1 MYYCKKCGA
10 ALTPEKRFCSQ
21 CGTPV
26 EEIASTAQPT
36 TPQAET
42 PAAATTAQPTAPQV
56 ETPAAATAQPTAPQ
70 AETPAAA
77 TTAQPTA
84 PQAETPAAATAQPTT
99 SQVETPAAA
108 TAQPTAPQVETPAAA
123 TTAQPAAPQ
132 AETPAAATTAQPA
145 APQAE
150 TPAAAPTAQ
159 PTTSQAETPAAAA
172 TTQTT
177 APQAETPA
185 APTAQPAAPQAE
197 TPAAAT
203 TAQPTASQVET
214 SAAAPTAQPTTS
226 QVETP
231 AAAPTT
237 QPTAPQVET
246 PAAATTAQP
255 TTSQADAP
263 AAATTTQPTAPQ
275 QAAAPQNGTPV
286 SPQPA
291 ATVPPQTAWQNP
303 QQQAQPTPNAGQPT
317 GQQPQM
323 SWQDWQN
330 FQNWQNAQQQGQKA
344 ANNINLSN
352 GVQKLEESDSFMF
365 RSLGLTLKT
374 LMKKPVQLWGLS
386 LLGVIL
392 QSLSNVLCAVPPI
405 LGMGVSS
412 TLSAGMENVFLD
424 AYHQKEINS
433 KQIFSGFSSGKSFLR
448 IAGGMLWRTLW
459 LFLWALF
466 ALIPIV
472 GWVIAPI
479 MLVIKGISY
488 SFTPYL
494 LLRKKDLSP
503 LDALKRSMEM
513 TKGYRAKIFLTY
525 LICYAALLV
534 IGLLLFLI
542 AQIPVIGFIIAG
554 IVGVVISVLCPL
566 FFGVLRAAMFTE
578 VVRLEKI
585 TDIEL

>member
-26 EEIASTAQPT
+26 EEITSTTQPT
-36 TPQAET
+36 APQAET
-42 PAAATTAQPTAPQV
+42 PAAASTTQPTAPQAETPTAATTAQPTTSQV
-56 ETPAAATAQPTAPQ
+56 ETPAASTTQPTAPQAETPAAASTTQPTAPQAEAPAAAPTAQPTAPQ

-77 TTAQPTA
+77 PTTQPTAPQADAPAAASTTQPTA
-84 PQAETPAAATAQPTT
+84 PQAETL
-99 SQVETPAAA
+99 
-108 TAQPTAPQVETPAAA
+108 
-123 TTAQPAAPQ
+123 
-132 AETPAAATTAQPA
+132 
-145 APQAE
+145 
-150 TPAAAPTAQ
+150 
-159 PTTSQAETPAAAA
+159 
-172 TTQTT
+172 
-177 APQAETPA
+177 
-185 APTAQPAAPQAE
+185 
-197 TPAAAT
+197 
-203 TAQPTASQVET
+203 
-214 SAAAPTAQPTTS
+214 
-226 QVETP
+226 

-246 PAAATTAQP
+246 PVAATTAQP
-255 TTSQADAP
+255 TTPQAEAPAAAPTAPQADAP
-263 AAATTTQPTAPQ
+263 AAAPTTQPAAPQADAPAAVPTTQPTAPQ
-275 QAAAPQNGTPV
+275 AEASAAAATTQPTAPQNGTPV

-330 FQNWQNAQQQGQKA
+330 FQNWQNAQQQGQKS
-344 ANNINLSN
+344 ANNMNLSN

-494 LLRKKDLSP
+494 LLRKKDISP

-513 TKGYRAKIFLTY
+513 TKGYRGKIFLTY

-542 AQIPVIGFIIAG
+542 AQIPVIGFIIVG

>member
-36 TPQAET
+36 AS
-42 PAAATTAQPTAPQV
+42 
-56 ETPAAATAQPTAPQ
+56 
-70 AETPAAA
+70 
-77 TTAQPTA
+77 
-84 PQAETPAAATAQPTT
+84 QAETPAAATAQPTT

-132 AETPAAATTAQPA
+132 AETPAAAT
-145 APQAE
+145 
-150 TPAAAPTAQ
+150 
-159 PTTSQAETPAAAA
+159 
-172 TTQTT
+172 
-177 APQAETPA
+177 
-185 APTAQPAAPQAE
+185 
-197 TPAAAT
+197 
-203 TAQPTASQVET
+203 
-214 SAAAPTAQPTTS
+214 AQPTTS

-231 AAAPTT
+231 AAATA

-255 TTSQADAP
+255 AAPQVETPAAATTTQPTAPQAEAPAAAPTTQPTAPQADAP
-263 AAATTTQPTAPQ
+263 ATASTTQPTAPQADAPATATTTQPTAPQ

-286 SPQPA
+286 SPQSS
-291 ATVPPQTAWQNP
+291 ATTQQQAAWQNP

-344 ANNINLSN
+344 ANNINFSN

-494 LLRKKDLSP
+494 LLRKKDISP

-513 TKGYRAKIFLTY
+513 TKGYRGKIFLTY

-534 IGLLLFLI
+534 VGLLLFLI
-542 AQIPVIGFIIAG
+542 AQIPVIGFIIVG

-578 VVRLEKI
+578 VVRLEKV

>member
-26 EEIASTAQPT
+26 EEITS
-36 TPQAET
+36 
-42 PAAATTAQPTAPQV
+42 AT
-56 ETPAAATAQPTAPQ
+56 
-70 AETPAAA
+70 
-77 TTAQPTA
+77 
-84 PQAETPAAATAQPTT
+84 
-99 SQVETPAAA
+99 
-108 TAQPTAPQVETPAAA
+108 
-123 TTAQPAAPQ
+123 
-132 AETPAAATTAQPA
+132 QPA

-159 PTTSQAETPAAAA
+159 PTAPQAEAPVAAATQPTAPQAEAPAAAA
-172 TTQTT
+172 TTQ
-177 APQAETPA
+177 
-185 APTAQPAAPQAE
+185 PT
-197 TPAAAT
+197 
-203 TAQPTASQVET
+203 
-214 SAAAPTAQPTTS
+214 
-226 QVETP
+226 
-231 AAAPTT
+231 
-237 QPTAPQVET
+237 
-246 PAAATTAQP
+246 
-255 TTSQADAP
+255 
-263 AAATTTQPTAPQ
+263 
-275 QAAAPQNGTPV
+275 APQNGTPV

-303 QQQAQPTPNAGQPT
+303 QQAQPTQNAGQPT

-330 FQNWQNAQQQGQKA
+330 FQNWQNAQQQGQKS
-344 ANNINLSN
+344 ANNMNLSN

-392 QSLSNVLCAVPPI
+392 QSLSNLLCAAPPI

-479 MLVIKGISY
+479 MLVVKGISY

-494 LLRKKDLSP
+494 LLRKKDISP

-513 TKGYRAKIFLTY
+513 TKGYRGKIFLTY

-542 AQIPVIGFIIAG
+542 GHIPGIGIVLAG
-554 IVGVVISVLCPL
+554 IIGVVIGIFCPL

-578 VVRLEKI
+578 VVRLEKV

>member
-26 EEIASTAQPT
+26 EEITATTQPT

-42 PAAATTAQPTAPQV
+42 PAAAAPTTQPTAPQADAPATAPTTQPTAPQA
-56 ETPAAATAQPTAPQ
+56 EASAAAATTQPTAPQAEAPAAAPTAQPTAPQ
-70 AETPAAA
+70 AETPAAVP
-77 TTAQPTA
+77 TTQPTA
-84 PQAETPAAATAQPTT
+84 PQADAPAAVPTT
-99 SQVETPAAA
+99 
-108 TAQPTAPQVETPAAA
+108 QPTAPQADA
-123 TTAQPAAPQ
+123 
-132 AETPAAATTAQPA
+132 
-145 APQAE
+145 
-150 TPAAAPTAQ
+150 PAAAPTTQ
-159 PTTSQAETPAAAA
+159 P
-172 TTQTT
+172 T
-177 APQAETPA
+177 APQA
-185 APTAQPAAPQAE
+185 
-197 TPAAAT
+197 
-203 TAQPTASQVET
+203 
-214 SAAAPTAQPTTS
+214 
-226 QVETP
+226 ETP

-237 QPTAPQVET
+237 QPTAPQ
-246 PAAATTAQP
+246 
-255 TTSQADAP
+255 
-263 AAATTTQPTAPQ
+263 
-275 QAAAPQNGTPV
+275 NGTPV

-291 ATVPPQTAWQNP
+291 ATAQSQTAWQNP

-392 QSLSNVLCAVPPI
+392 QSLSNLLCAVPPI

-459 LFLWALF
+459 LFLWTLF

-494 LLRKKDLSP
+494 LLRKKDISP

>member
-42 PAAATTAQPTAPQV
+42 PAA
-56 ETPAAATAQPTAPQ
+56 
-70 AETPAAA
+70 
-77 TTAQPTA
+77 
-84 PQAETPAAATAQPTT
+84 
-99 SQVETPAAA
+99 
-108 TAQPTAPQVETPAAA
+108 

-132 AETPAAATTAQPA
+132 AETPAAATTAQP
-145 APQAE
+145 
-150 TPAAAPTAQ
+150 
-159 PTTSQAETPAAAA
+159 TT
-172 TTQTT
+172 
-177 APQAETPA
+177 
-185 APTAQPAAPQAE
+185 PQAE

-203 TAQPTASQVET
+203 TAQPTAPQAEA
-214 SAAAPTAQPTTS
+214 SAAATA
-226 QVETP
+226 
-231 AAAPTT
+231 

-246 PAAATTAQP
+246 PAAATTTQP
-255 TTSQADAP
+255 TAPQAEAP
-263 AAATTTQPTAPQ
+263 AAAPTTQPTAPQANAPATASTTQPTAPQ

-286 SPQPA
+286 SPQSS
-291 ATVPPQTAWQNP
+291 ATTQQQAAWQNP

-448 IAGGMLWRTLW
+448 IAGGMLWRMLW

-494 LLRKKDLSP
+494 LLRKKDISP

-513 TKGYRAKIFLTY
+513 TKGYRGKIFLTY

-534 IGLLLFLI
+534 VGLLLFLI
-542 AQIPVIGFIIAG
+542 AKIGGFAVVLAGLIGLVIGIF
-554 IVGVVISVLCPL
+554 CPL

-578 VVRLEKI
+578 VVRLEKV

>member
-26 EEIASTAQPT
+26 EEITSTTQPT
-36 TPQAET
+36 APQAET
-42 PAAATTAQPTAPQV
+42 PTAAP
-56 ETPAAATAQPTAPQ
+56 TAQPTAPQ

-84 PQAETPAAATAQPTT
+84 PQAETLAAATTAQPTTSQVETPAAATTTQPTASQAETPAAATAQPTT

-108 TAQPTAPQVETPAAA
+108 TTAQPTAP
-123 TTAQPAAPQ
+123 
-132 AETPAAATTAQPA
+132 
-145 APQAE
+145 
-150 TPAAAPTAQ
+150 
-159 PTTSQAETPAAAA
+159 
-172 TTQTT
+172 
-177 APQAETPA
+177 
-185 APTAQPAAPQAE
+185 
-197 TPAAAT
+197 
-203 TAQPTASQVET
+203 
-214 SAAAPTAQPTTS
+214 

-237 QPTAPQVET
+237 QPTAPQAGA
-246 PAAATTAQP
+246 PATASTTQP
-255 TTSQADAP
+255 TAPQADAP
-263 AAATTTQPTAPQ
+263 ATATTTQPTAPQ

-286 SPQPA
+286 SPQSS
-291 ATVPPQTAWQNP
+291 ATTQQQAAWQNP

-448 IAGGMLWRTLW
+448 IAGGMLWRMLW

-494 LLRKKDLSP
+494 LLRKKDISP

-513 TKGYRAKIFLTY
+513 TKGYRGKIFLTY

-534 IGLLLFLI
+534 VGLLLFLI
-542 AQIPVIGFIIAG
+542 AKIGGFAVVLAGLIGLVIGIF
-554 IVGVVISVLCPL
+554 CPL

-578 VVRLEKI
+578 VVRLEKV

>member
-26 EEIASTAQPT
+26 EEITATTQPT
-36 TPQAET
+36 TPQA
-42 PAAATTAQPTAPQV
+42 
-56 ETPAAATAQPTAPQ
+56 
-70 AETPAAA
+70 
-77 TTAQPTA
+77 
-84 PQAETPAAATAQPTT
+84 
-99 SQVETPAAA
+99 
-108 TAQPTAPQVETPAAA
+108 
-123 TTAQPAAPQ
+123 
-132 AETPAAATTAQPA
+132 
-145 APQAE
+145 
-150 TPAAAPTAQ
+150 
-159 PTTSQAETPAAAA
+159 
-172 TTQTT
+172 
-177 APQAETPA
+177 
-185 APTAQPAAPQAE
+185 
-197 TPAAAT
+197 
-203 TAQPTASQVET
+203 
-214 SAAAPTAQPTTS
+214 
-226 QVETP
+226 ETP

-237 QPTAPQVET
+237 QPTAPQAET
-246 PAAATTAQP
+246 PAAAAPTTQPTAPQADAPATAPTTQPTAPQAEASAAAATTQPTAPQAEAPAAAPTAQP
-255 TTSQADAP
+255 TAPQAETPAAVPTTQPTAPQADAP
-263 AAATTTQPTAPQ
+263 AAAPTTQPTAPQ
-275 QAAAPQNGTPV
+275 AETPAAAPTTQPTAPQAETPAAAAPTTQPTAPQNGTPV

-291 ATVPPQTAWQNP
+291 ATAQSQTAWQNP

-392 QSLSNVLCAVPPI
+392 QSLSNLLCAVPPI

-459 LFLWALF
+459 LFLWTLF

-494 LLRKKDLSP
+494 LLRKKDISP

-542 AQIPVIGFIIAG
+542 AQIPVIGFIIVG

>member
-26 EEIASTAQPT
+26 EEIAATAQPT

-42 PAAATTAQPTAPQV
+42 PAAAPTAQPTAPQAETPAAASTTQPTASQAETPAAAPTAQPTAPQAETPAAAPTTQPTAPQVETPAAAPTAPQV

-77 TTAQPTA
+77 PTTQPTA
-84 PQAETPAAATAQPTT
+84 PQAETPTAAP
-99 SQVETPAAA
+99 

-123 TTAQPAAPQ
+123 TT
-132 AETPAAATTAQPA
+132 
-145 APQAE
+145 
-150 TPAAAPTAQ
+150 
-159 PTTSQAETPAAAA
+159 
-172 TTQTT
+172 
-177 APQAETPA
+177 
-185 APTAQPAAPQAE
+185 
-197 TPAAAT
+197 
-203 TAQPTASQVET
+203 
-214 SAAAPTAQPTTS
+214 
-226 QVETP
+226 
-231 AAAPTT
+231 T
-237 QPTAPQVET
+237 QPTAPQ
-246 PAAATTAQP
+246 
-255 TTSQADAP
+255 ADAP
-263 AAATTTQPTAPQ
+263 ATASTTQPTAPQ

-286 SPQPA
+286 SPQSS
-291 ATVPPQTAWQNP
+291 ATTQQQAAWQNP

-330 FQNWQNAQQQGQKA
+330 FQNWQNAQQQGQKS
-344 ANNINLSN
+344 ANNMNLSN

-392 QSLSNVLCAVPPI
+392 QSLSNLLCAVPPI

-459 LFLWALF
+459 LFLWTLF

>member
-36 TPQAET
+36 ASQAET
-42 PAAATTAQPTAPQV
+42 PAAATIAQPTAS
-56 ETPAAATAQPTAPQ
+56 Q

-77 TTAQPTA
+77 ATTQPTA

-123 TTAQPAAPQ
+123 TTTQP
-132 AETPAAATTAQPA
+132 
-145 APQAE
+145 
-150 TPAAAPTAQ
+150 
-159 PTTSQAETPAAAA
+159 
-172 TTQTT
+172 T
-177 APQAETPA
+177 APQAEA
-185 APTAQPAAPQAE
+185 
-197 TPAAAT
+197 
-203 TAQPTASQVET
+203 
-214 SAAAPTAQPTTS
+214 
-226 QVETP
+226 P

-237 QPTAPQVET
+237 QPTAPQADA
-246 PAAATTAQP
+246 PATASTTQP
-255 TTSQADAP
+255 TAPQADAP
-263 AAATTTQPTAPQ
+263 ATATTTQPTAPQ

-286 SPQPA
+286 SPQSS
-291 ATVPPQTAWQNP
+291 ATTQQQAAWQNP

-344 ANNINLSN
+344 ANNINFSN

-494 LLRKKDLSP
+494 LLRKKDISP

-513 TKGYRAKIFLTY
+513 TKGYRGKIFLTY

-534 IGLLLFLI
+534 VGLLLFLI
-542 AQIPVIGFIIAG
+542 AQIPVIGFIIVG

-578 VVRLEKI
+578 VVRLEKV

>member
-26 EEIASTAQPT
+26 EEITF
-36 TPQAET
+36 
-42 PAAATTAQPTAPQV
+42 AT
-56 ETPAAATAQPTAPQ
+56 QPTAPQ

-77 TTAQPTA
+77 PITQPTA
-84 PQAETPAAATAQPTT
+84 PQADAPAAAPTTQPTAPQADAPAAAPT
-99 SQVETPAAA
+99 TQPTAPQADAPAAAPTTQPTASQAETPAAA

-123 TTAQPAAPQ
+123 TTAQP
-132 AETPAAATTAQPA
+132 
-145 APQAE
+145 
-150 TPAAAPTAQ
+150 
-159 PTTSQAETPAAAA
+159 
-172 TTQTT
+172 
-177 APQAETPA
+177 
-185 APTAQPAAPQAE
+185 
-197 TPAAAT
+197 
-203 TAQPTASQVET
+203 
-214 SAAAPTAQPTTS
+214 
-226 QVETP
+226 
-231 AAAPTT
+231 
-237 QPTAPQVET
+237 TAPQVET
-246 PAAATTAQP
+246 PAAAP
-255 TTSQADAP
+255 
-263 AAATTTQPTAPQ
+263 TTQPTAPQ

-286 SPQPA
+286 SPQSS
-291 ATVPPQTAWQNP
+291 ATTQQQAAWQNP

-330 FQNWQNAQQQGQKA
+330 FQNWQNAQQQGQKS
-344 ANNINLSN
+344 ANNMNLSN

-392 QSLSNVLCAVPPI
+392 QSLSNLLCAVPPI

-494 LLRKKDLSP
+494 LLRKKDISP

>member
-42 PAAATTAQPTAPQV
+42 PAATTAQPAAPQAETPAATTAQPAAPQV
-56 ETPAAATAQPTAPQ
+56 ETPAAAPTTQPTASQAETSAAAATAQPT
-70 AETPAAA
+70 T
-77 TTAQPTA
+77 

-132 AETPAAATTAQPA
+132 AETPAAAPTTQPTAPQAETPAAATTAQPA

-159 PTTSQAETPAAAA
+159 PTTSQ
-172 TTQTT
+172 
-177 APQAETPA
+177 
-185 APTAQPAAPQAE
+185 
-197 TPAAAT
+197 
-203 TAQPTASQVET
+203 
-214 SAAAPTAQPTTS
+214 
-226 QVETP
+226 
-231 AAAPTT
+231 
-237 QPTAPQVET
+237 VET

-255 TTSQADAP
+255 TTPQAETP
-263 AAATTTQPTAPQ
+263 AAAPTTQPTAPQ

-494 LLRKKDLSP
+494 LLRKKDISP

-513 TKGYRAKIFLTY
+513 TKGYRGKIFLTY

-534 IGLLLFLI
+534 VGLLLFLI
-542 AQIPVIGFIIAG
+542 AKIGGFAVVLAGLIGLVIGIF
-554 IVGVVISVLCPL
+554 CPL

-578 VVRLEKI
+578 VVRLEKV

>member
-26 EEIASTAQPT
+26 EEITSTT
-36 TPQAET
+36 
-42 PAAATTAQPTAPQV
+42 
-56 ETPAAATAQPTAPQ
+56 QPTAPQ
-70 AETPAAA
+70 A
-77 TTAQPTA
+77 
-84 PQAETPAAATAQPTT
+84 
-99 SQVETPAAA
+99 
-108 TAQPTAPQVETPAAA
+108 
-123 TTAQPAAPQ
+123 
-132 AETPAAATTAQPA
+132 
-145 APQAE
+145 
-150 TPAAAPTAQ
+150 
-159 PTTSQAETPAAAA
+159 
-172 TTQTT
+172 
-177 APQAETPA
+177 
-185 APTAQPAAPQAE
+185 
-197 TPAAAT
+197 
-203 TAQPTASQVET
+203 
-214 SAAAPTAQPTTS
+214 
-226 QVETP
+226 ETP

-237 QPTAPQVET
+237 QPTAPQ
-246 PAAATTAQP
+246 
-255 TTSQADAP
+255 ADAP
-263 AAATTTQPTAPQ
+263 ATAATTQPTAPQ
-275 QAAAPQNGTPV
+275 AAAPAAAPTTQPTAPQAEAPAAAPTAQPTAPQAETPAAVPTTQPTAPQAEAPAAAAPTTQPTAPQNGTPV

-291 ATVPPQTAWQNP
+291 ATAQSQTAWQNP
-303 QQQAQPTPNAGQPT
+303 QQQAQPTQNAGQPT

-330 FQNWQNAQQQGQKA
+330 FQNWQNAQQQGQKS
-344 ANNINLSN
+344 ANNMNLSN

-392 QSLSNVLCAVPPI
+392 QSLSNLLCAVPPI

-542 AQIPVIGFIIAG
+542 AKIPVIGFIIVG

-578 VVRLEKI
+578 VVRLEKV

>member
-42 PAAATTAQPTAPQV
+42 PAA
-56 ETPAAATAQPTAPQ
+56 
-70 AETPAAA
+70 
-77 TTAQPTA
+77 
-84 PQAETPAAATAQPTT
+84 
-99 SQVETPAAA
+99 
-108 TAQPTAPQVETPAAA
+108 

-132 AETPAAATTAQPA
+132 AETPAATTAQPA
-145 APQAE
+145 AP
-150 TPAAAPTAQ
+150 
-159 PTTSQAETPAAAA
+159 
-172 TTQTT
+172 
-177 APQAETPA
+177 
-185 APTAQPAAPQAE
+185 
-197 TPAAAT
+197 
-203 TAQPTASQVET
+203 
-214 SAAAPTAQPTTS
+214 

-237 QPTAPQVET
+237 QPTASQAETPAAAPTAQPTASQVKT
-246 PAAATTAQP
+246 PAAATTTQP
-255 TTSQADAP
+255 TAPQAEAPAAAPTTQPTAPQADAP

-448 IAGGMLWRTLW
+448 IAGGMLWRMLW

-494 LLRKKDLSP
+494 LLRKKDISP

-513 TKGYRAKIFLTY
+513 TKGYRGKIFLTY

-534 IGLLLFLI
+534 VGLLLFLI
-542 AQIPVIGFIIAG
+542 AKIGGFAVVLAGLIGLVIGIF
-554 IVGVVISVLCPL
+554 CPL

>member
-42 PAAATTAQPTAPQV
+42 PAAATTAQPTAPQA
-56 ETPAAATAQPTAPQ
+56 EASAAAPTTQPTASQ
-70 AETPAAA
+70 A
-77 TTAQPTA
+77 
-84 PQAETPAAATAQPTT
+84 
-99 SQVETPAAA
+99 ETPAAA

-123 TTAQPAAPQ
+123 T
-132 AETPAAATTAQPA
+132 
-145 APQAE
+145 
-150 TPAAAPTAQ
+150 
-159 PTTSQAETPAAAA
+159 
-172 TTQTT
+172 
-177 APQAETPA
+177 
-185 APTAQPAAPQAE
+185 
-197 TPAAAT
+197 
-203 TAQPTASQVET
+203 AQPTASQ
-214 SAAAPTAQPTTS
+214 A
-226 QVETP
+226 
-231 AAAPTT
+231 
-237 QPTAPQVET
+237 ET

-255 TTSQADAP
+255 TTSQAETPAAATAQPTAPQVETPAAATAQPTTPQVETPAAATTAQPTAPQAEASAAAPTTQPTASQAETPAAATAQPTAPQVETPAAATAQPTAPQAEAP
-263 AAATTTQPTAPQ
+263 AAAPTTQPTAPQ
-275 QAAAPQNGTPV
+275 AETPAAAPTTQPTA
-286 SPQPA
+286 PQPA

-448 IAGGMLWRTLW
+448 IAGGMLWRMLW

-494 LLRKKDLSP
+494 LLRKKDISP

-513 TKGYRAKIFLTY
+513 TKGYRGKIFLTY

-534 IGLLLFLI
+534 VGLLLFLI
-542 AQIPVIGFIIAG
+542 AKLGTFAIVLAGLIGLVIGIF
-554 IVGVVISVLCPL
+554 CPL

-578 VVRLEKI
+578 VVRLEKV

>member
-26 EEIASTAQPT
+26 EEITS
-36 TPQAET
+36 
-42 PAAATTAQPTAPQV
+42 
-56 ETPAAATAQPTAPQ
+56 TAQPTAPQ
-70 AETPAAA
+70 AEAPAAA
-77 TTAQPTA
+77 STTQPTASQAEAPAAAPTAQPTA
-84 PQAETPAAATAQPTT
+84 PQAEAPAAATIQPTAP
-99 SQVETPAAA
+99 QAETPVAAP
-108 TAQPTAPQVETPAAA
+108 TAQPTAPQ
-123 TTAQPAAPQ
+123 
-132 AETPAAATTAQPA
+132 AEA
-145 APQAE
+145 
-150 TPAAAPTAQ
+150 
-159 PTTSQAETPAAAA
+159 
-172 TTQTT
+172 
-177 APQAETPA
+177 
-185 APTAQPAAPQAE
+185 
-197 TPAAAT
+197 
-203 TAQPTASQVET
+203 
-214 SAAAPTAQPTTS
+214 SAAAPTPQPTAP
-226 QVETP
+226 QAETP

-237 QPTAPQVET
+237 QPTAPQAEA
-246 PAAATTAQP
+246 PAAAPTAQP
-255 TTSQADAP
+255 T
-263 AAATTTQPTAPQ
+263 
-275 QAAAPQNGTPV
+275 APQNGTPV

-303 QQQAQPTPNAGQPT
+303 QQQAQPTQNAGQPT

-330 FQNWQNAQQQGQKA
+330 FQNWQNAQQQGQKS
-344 ANNINLSN
+344 ANNMNLSN

-392 QSLSNVLCAVPPI
+392 QSLSNLLCAAPPI

-424 AYHQKEINS
+424 AYHQKDINS

-479 MLVIKGISY
+479 MLVVKGISY

-494 LLRKKDLSP
+494 LLRKKDISP

-513 TKGYRAKIFLTY
+513 TKGYRGKIFLTY

-542 AQIPVIGFIIAG
+542 GHIPGIGIVLAGIIGLVIGIF
-554 IVGVVISVLCPL
+554 CPL

-578 VVRLEKI
+578 VVRLEKV

>member
-26 EEIASTAQPT
+26 EEITF
-36 TPQAET
+36 
-42 PAAATTAQPTAPQV
+42 AT
-56 ETPAAATAQPTAPQ
+56 
-70 AETPAAA
+70 
-77 TTAQPTA
+77 
-84 PQAETPAAATAQPTT
+84 
-99 SQVETPAAA
+99 
-108 TAQPTAPQVETPAAA
+108 
-123 TTAQPAAPQ
+123 QPAAPQ
-132 AETPAAATTAQPA
+132 AETPAAA
-145 APQAE
+145 
-150 TPAAAPTAQ
+150 
-159 PTTSQAETPAAAA
+159 S
-172 TTQTT
+172 TTQPT
-177 APQAETPA
+177 APQAD
-185 APTAQPAAPQAE
+185 
-197 TPAAAT
+197 
-203 TAQPTASQVET
+203 
-214 SAAAPTAQPTTS
+214 
-226 QVETP
+226 TP

-237 QPTAPQVET
+237 QPTAPQAET
-246 PAAATTAQP
+246 PAAAPTTQP
-255 TTSQADAP
+255 TTSQAEAP
-263 AAATTTQPTAPQ
+263 AAVSTTQPTAPQAETPAAASTTQPTAPQ

-286 SPQPA
+286 SPQSS
-291 ATVPPQTAWQNP
+291 ATTQQQAAWQNP

-330 FQNWQNAQQQGQKA
+330 FQNWQNAQQQGQKS
-344 ANNINLSN
+344 ANNMNLSN

-392 QSLSNVLCAVPPI
+392 QSLSNLLCAVPPI

-459 LFLWALF
+459 LFLWTLF

-494 LLRKKDLSP
+494 LLRKKDISP

-542 AQIPVIGFIIAG
+542 AQIPVIGFIIVG

>member
-26 EEIASTAQPT
+26 EEIAT
-36 TPQAET
+36 
-42 PAAATTAQPTAPQV
+42 
-56 ETPAAATAQPTAPQ
+56 TAQPTAPQ

-77 TTAQPTA
+77 TTA
-84 PQAETPAAATAQPTT
+84 PQAEPPAAATTT
-99 SQVETPAAA
+99 
-108 TAQPTAPQVETPAAA
+108 QPTAPQVETPAAA
-123 TTAQPAAPQ
+123 PTAQPTASQ
-132 AETPAAATTAQPA
+132 AETPAAAPTTQLTASQAETPAASTTQPT

-159 PTTSQAETPAAAA
+159 PT
-172 TTQTT
+172 
-177 APQAETPA
+177 APQAEA
-185 APTAQPAAPQAE
+185 
-197 TPAAAT
+197 
-203 TAQPTASQVET
+203 
-214 SAAAPTAQPTTS
+214 SAAAA
-226 QVETP
+226 
-231 AAAPTT
+231 TT

-246 PAAATTAQP
+246 LAAATTTQP
-255 TTSQADAP
+255 TAPQAEAP

-303 QQQAQPTPNAGQPT
+303 QQQAQPTQNAGQPT

-448 IAGGMLWRTLW
+448 IAGGMLWRMLW

-494 LLRKKDLSP
+494 LLRKKDISP

-513 TKGYRAKIFLTY
+513 TKGYRGKIFLTY

-534 IGLLLFLI
+534 VGLLLFLI
-542 AQIPVIGFIIAG
+542 AKIGGFAVVLAGLIGLVIGIF
-554 IVGVVISVLCPL
+554 CPL

-578 VVRLEKI
+578 VVRLEKV

>member
-26 EEIASTAQPT
+26 EEITSTTQPTAPQAEASAAAATTQPTTPQAEAPAAASTAQPT
-36 TPQAET
+36 TPQAE
-42 PAAATTAQPTAPQV
+42 APV
-56 ETPAAATAQPTAPQ
+56 
-70 AETPAAA
+70 
-77 TTAQPTA
+77 
-84 PQAETPAAATAQPTT
+84 
-99 SQVETPAAA
+99 
-108 TAQPTAPQVETPAAA
+108 
-123 TTAQPAAPQ
+123 
-132 AETPAAATTAQPA
+132 
-145 APQAE
+145 
-150 TPAAAPTAQ
+150 
-159 PTTSQAETPAAAA
+159 
-172 TTQTT
+172 
-177 APQAETPA
+177 
-185 APTAQPAAPQAE
+185 
-197 TPAAAT
+197 
-203 TAQPTASQVET
+203 
-214 SAAAPTAQPTTS
+214 
-226 QVETP
+226 
-231 AAAPTT
+231 AAPTT
-237 QPTAPQVET
+237 QPTAPQAEAPAAAPTAQQAEAPAAAPTAQPTAPQADVPAAASTTQPTASQAEA
-246 PAAATTAQP
+246 PAAAATTQP
-255 TTSQADAP
+255 TAPQAEAS
-263 AAATTTQPTAPQ
+263 AASTTQPTAPQ

-330 FQNWQNAQQQGQKA
+330 FQNWQNAQQQGQKS
-344 ANNINLSN
+344 ANNMNLSN

-392 QSLSNVLCAVPPI
+392 QSLSNLLCAVPPI

-494 LLRKKDLSP
+494 LLRKKDISP

-513 TKGYRAKIFLTY
+513 TKGYRGKIFLTY

-534 IGLLLFLI
+534 VGLLLFLI

>member
-26 EEIASTAQPT
+26 EEITSTTQPTAPQAETLAAASTTQPT
-36 TPQAET
+36 APQAET
-42 PAAATTAQPTAPQV
+42 PAASTT
-56 ETPAAATAQPTAPQ
+56 QPTAPQ

-77 TTAQPTA
+77 
-84 PQAETPAAATAQPTT
+84 
-99 SQVETPAAA
+99 
-108 TAQPTAPQVETPAAA
+108 
-123 TTAQPAAPQ
+123 
-132 AETPAAATTAQPA
+132 
-145 APQAE
+145 
-150 TPAAAPTAQ
+150 
-159 PTTSQAETPAAAA
+159 
-172 TTQTT
+172 
-177 APQAETPA
+177 
-185 APTAQPAAPQAE
+185 
-197 TPAAAT
+197 
-203 TAQPTASQVET
+203 
-214 SAAAPTAQPTTS
+214 SA
-226 QVETP
+226 
-231 AAAPTT
+231 T

-246 PAAATTAQP
+246 PAAASTTQP
-255 TTSQADAP
+255 TAPQVETPVAASTTQPTAPQAETPAAASTTQPTAP
-263 AAATTTQPTAPQ
+263 QAEASAAATTTQPAAPQADAPAAVPTTQPTAPQ
-275 QAAAPQNGTPV
+275 AEASAAAATTQPTAPQNETPV

-291 ATVPPQTAWQNP
+291 ATAQSQTAWQNP

-330 FQNWQNAQQQGQKA
+330 FQNWQNAQQQGQKS
-344 ANNINLSN
+344 ANNMNLSN

-392 QSLSNVLCAVPPI
+392 QSLSNLLCAVPPI

-424 AYHQKEINS
+424 AYHQKDINS

-479 MLVIKGISY
+479 MLVVKGISY

-494 LLRKKDLSP
+494 LLRKKDISP

-513 TKGYRAKIFLTY
+513 TKGYRGKIFLTY

-578 VVRLEKI
+578 VVRLEKV

>member
-26 EEIASTAQPT
+26 EEITSTAQPT
-36 TPQAET
+36 APQAET
-42 PAAATTAQPTAPQV
+42 PAAAP
-56 ETPAAATAQPTAPQ
+56 TAQPTAPQ
-70 AETPAAA
+70 AEASAAASTAQPTALQADASTATSTAQPTAPQAEAPAAASTAQPTAPQADAPAAATTAQPATPQVETPAAA

-84 PQAETPAAATAQPTT
+84 PQAETSAAA
-99 SQVETPAAA
+99 S
-108 TAQPTAPQVETPAAA
+108 TAQPTAPQ
-123 TTAQPAAPQ
+123 
-132 AETPAAATTAQPA
+132 
-145 APQAE
+145 
-150 TPAAAPTAQ
+150 
-159 PTTSQAETPAAAA
+159 
-172 TTQTT
+172 
-177 APQAETPA
+177 
-185 APTAQPAAPQAE
+185 
-197 TPAAAT
+197 
-203 TAQPTASQVET
+203 
-214 SAAAPTAQPTTS
+214 
-226 QVETP
+226 
-231 AAAPTT
+231 
-237 QPTAPQVET
+237 
-246 PAAATTAQP
+246 
-255 TTSQADAP
+255 ADAP
-263 AAATTTQPTAPQ
+263 AAASTAPQ

-286 SPQPA
+286 SPQPS
-291 ATVPPQTAWQNP
+291 ATTQQQAAWQNP
-303 QQQAQPTPNAGQPT
+303 QQQAQPTQNAGQPT

-424 AYHQKEINS
+424 AYHQKDINS

-494 LLRKKDLSP
+494 LLRKKDISP

-513 TKGYRAKIFLTY
+513 TKGYRGKIFLTY
-525 LICYAALLV
+525 LICYAALIV

-542 AQIPVIGFIIAG
+542 AKLGTFAVVLAGLIGLVIGIF
-554 IVGVVISVLCPL
+554 CPL

-578 VVRLEKI
+578 VVRLEKV

>member
-26 EEIASTAQPT
+26 EEIASTAQP
-36 TPQAET
+36 
-42 PAAATTAQPTAPQV
+42 
-56 ETPAAATAQPTAPQ
+56 
-70 AETPAAA
+70 
-77 TTAQPTA
+77 
-84 PQAETPAAATAQPTT
+84 
-99 SQVETPAAA
+99 
-108 TAQPTAPQVETPAAA
+108 
-123 TTAQPAAPQ
+123 
-132 AETPAAATTAQPA
+132 A

-150 TPAAAPTAQ
+150 TPAAAPTTQ
-159 PTTSQAETPAAAA
+159 PTAPQAEASAAAPTTQPTASQAETPAAA
-172 TTQTT
+172 T
-177 APQAETPA
+177 
-185 APTAQPAAPQAE
+185 
-197 TPAAAT
+197 
-203 TAQPTASQVET
+203 
-214 SAAAPTAQPTTS
+214 TAQPTTS

-237 QPTAPQVET
+237 QPTAPQAETPAAATAQPTTPQAETPAAAATAQPTTPQAETPAAATAQPTTPQAET

-255 TTSQADAP
+255 TTSQVETP
-263 AAATTTQPTAPQ
+263 AVATTAQPTAPQ

-448 IAGGMLWRTLW
+448 IAGGMLWKTLW

-494 LLRKKDLSP
+494 LLRKKDISP

-513 TKGYRAKIFLTY
+513 TKGYRGKIFLTY

-534 IGLLLFLI
+534 VGLLLFLI
-542 AQIPVIGFIIAG
+542 AKIGGFAVVLAGLIGLVIGIF
-554 IVGVVISVLCPL
+554 CPL

-578 VVRLEKI
+578 VVRLEKV

>member
-26 EEIASTAQPT
+26 EEITSTT
-36 TPQAET
+36 
-42 PAAATTAQPTAPQV
+42 
-56 ETPAAATAQPTAPQ
+56 QPTAPQ
-70 AETPAAA
+70 A
-77 TTAQPTA
+77 
-84 PQAETPAAATAQPTT
+84 
-99 SQVETPAAA
+99 
-108 TAQPTAPQVETPAAA
+108 
-123 TTAQPAAPQ
+123 
-132 AETPAAATTAQPA
+132 
-145 APQAE
+145 
-150 TPAAAPTAQ
+150 
-159 PTTSQAETPAAAA
+159 
-172 TTQTT
+172 
-177 APQAETPA
+177 
-185 APTAQPAAPQAE
+185 
-197 TPAAAT
+197 
-203 TAQPTASQVET
+203 
-214 SAAAPTAQPTTS
+214 
-226 QVETP
+226 ETP

-246 PAAATTAQP
+246 PTAATTAQP
-255 TTSQADAP
+255 TTSQVETPAASTTQPTAPQVETPAAAPTTQPTAPQADAP
-263 AAATTTQPTAPQ
+263 ATAAATTQPTAPQ

-291 ATVPPQTAWQNP
+291 ATAQSQTAWQNP
-303 QQQAQPTPNAGQPT
+303 QQQAQPTQNAGQPT

-330 FQNWQNAQQQGQKA
+330 FQNWQNAQQQGQKS
-344 ANNINLSN
+344 ANNMNLSN

-494 LLRKKDLSP
+494 LLRKKDISP

-513 TKGYRAKIFLTY
+513 TKGYRGKIFLTY

-534 IGLLLFLI
+534 VGLLLFLLAKI
-542 AQIPVIGFIIAG
+542 GGFAVVLAGLIGLVIGIF
-554 IVGVVISVLCPL
+554 CPL

-578 VVRLEKI
+578 VVRLEKV

>member
-26 EEIASTAQPT
+26 EEITF
-36 TPQAET
+36 
-42 PAAATTAQPTAPQV
+42 AT
-56 ETPAAATAQPTAPQ
+56 QPTAPQ

-77 TTAQPTA
+77 STTQPTA
-84 PQAETPAAATAQPTT
+84 PQA
-99 SQVETPAAA
+99 
-108 TAQPTAPQVETPAAA
+108 
-123 TTAQPAAPQ
+123 
-132 AETPAAATTAQPA
+132 
-145 APQAE
+145 
-150 TPAAAPTAQ
+150 
-159 PTTSQAETPAAAA
+159 
-172 TTQTT
+172 
-177 APQAETPA
+177 
-185 APTAQPAAPQAE
+185 
-197 TPAAAT
+197 
-203 TAQPTASQVET
+203 
-214 SAAAPTAQPTTS
+214 
-226 QVETP
+226 ETP

-237 QPTAPQVET
+237 QPTAPQADA
-246 PAAATTAQP
+246 PAAAAATQP
-255 TTSQADAP
+255 TAPQADAPATASTTQPTAPQADAP
-263 AAATTTQPTAPQ
+263 AAAPTTQPTAPQAETPAAASTTQPTAPQADAPAAASTTQPTAPQADAPATVSTTQPTAPQADAPATASTTQPTAPQ

-286 SPQPA
+286 SPQSS
-291 ATVPPQTAWQNP
+291 ATTQQQAAWQNP

-330 FQNWQNAQQQGQKA
+330 FQNWQNAQQQGQKS
-344 ANNINLSN
+344 ANNMNLSN

-392 QSLSNVLCAVPPI
+392 QSLSNLLCAVPPI

-578 VVRLEKI
+578 VVRLEKV

>member
-26 EEIASTAQPT
+26 EEITSTT
-36 TPQAET
+36 
-42 PAAATTAQPTAPQV
+42 
-56 ETPAAATAQPTAPQ
+56 QPTAPQ
-70 AETPAAA
+70 AEAPAAA
-77 TTAQPTA
+77 STTQPTA
-84 PQAETPAAATAQPTT
+84 PQAEA
-99 SQVETPAAA
+99 
-108 TAQPTAPQVETPAAA
+108 
-123 TTAQPAAPQ
+123 
-132 AETPAAATTAQPA
+132 
-145 APQAE
+145 
-150 TPAAAPTAQ
+150 PAAAPTAQ
-159 PTTSQAETPAAAA
+159 PTASQAEAPAAASA
-172 TTQTT
+172 TQPT
-177 APQAETPA
+177 APQADAPA
-185 APTAQPAAPQAE
+185 A
-197 TPAAAT
+197 
-203 TAQPTASQVET
+203 V
-214 SAAAPTAQPTTS
+214 
-226 QVETP
+226 
-231 AAAPTT
+231 PTT
-237 QPTAPQVET
+237 QPTAPQ
-246 PAAATTAQP
+246 
-255 TTSQADAP
+255 ADAP
-263 AAATTTQPTAPQ
+263 AAVPTTQPTAPQ
-275 QAAAPQNGTPV
+275 ADAPAAVSTTQPTAPQADAPATASTTQPTASQAEASAAAATTQPTAPQNGTPV

-291 ATVPPQTAWQNP
+291 ATAQSQTAWQNP
-303 QQQAQPTPNAGQPT
+303 QQQAQPTQNAGQPT

-330 FQNWQNAQQQGQKA
+330 FQNWQNAQQQGQKS
-344 ANNINLSN
+344 ANNMNLSN

-392 QSLSNVLCAVPPI
+392 QSLSNLLCAVPPI

-424 AYHQKEINS
+424 AYHQKDINS

-459 LFLWALF
+459 LFLWTLF

-494 LLRKKDLSP
+494 LLRKKDISP

-513 TKGYRAKIFLTY
+513 TKGYRGKIFLTY

-578 VVRLEKI
+578 VVRLEKV

>member
-26 EEIASTAQPT
+26 EEITSTT
-36 TPQAET
+36 
-42 PAAATTAQPTAPQV
+42 
-56 ETPAAATAQPTAPQ
+56 QPTAPQ

-77 TTAQPTA
+77 PTTQPTA
-84 PQAETPAAATAQPTT
+84 PQAETPAAASTTQPT
-99 SQVETPAAA
+99 
-108 TAQPTAPQVETPAAA
+108 
-123 TTAQPAAPQ
+123 APQ
-132 AETPAAATTAQPA
+132 AETPAAASTTQPTA
-145 APQAE
+145 PQADAPAAASTTQPTAPQAE
-150 TPAAAPTAQ
+150 TPVAAPTAQ
-159 PTTSQAETPAAAA
+159 PT
-172 TTQTT
+172 
-177 APQAETPA
+177 APQAETPVA
-185 APTAQPAAPQAE
+185 AP
-197 TPAAAT
+197 

-214 SAAAPTAQPTTS
+214 PAAAPTAQPTTS

-231 AAAPTT
+231 AAATTAQPTT
-237 QPTAPQVET
+237 SQVET
-246 PAAATTAQP
+246 PAAATTQP
-255 TTSQADAP
+255 TAPQAEAP
-263 AAATTTQPTAPQ
+263 AAATTQPTAPQ
-275 QAAAPQNGTPV
+275 NETPV

-291 ATVPPQTAWQNP
+291 ATAQSQTAWQNP
-303 QQQAQPTPNAGQPT
+303 QQQAQPTQNAGQPT

-330 FQNWQNAQQQGQKA
+330 FQNWQNAQQQGQKS
-344 ANNINLSN
+344 ANNMNLSN

-392 QSLSNVLCAVPPI
+392 QSLSNLLCAVPPI

-459 LFLWALF
+459 LFLWTLF

-494 LLRKKDLSP
+494 LLRKKDISP

-513 TKGYRAKIFLTY
+513 TKGYRGKIFLTY

-542 AQIPVIGFIIAG
+542 AQIPVIGFIIVG

>member
-26 EEIASTAQPT
+26 EEIATTAQPT
-36 TPQAET
+36 TPQAEA
-42 PAAATTAQPTAPQV
+42 PAAVATT
-56 ETPAAATAQPTAPQ
+56 QPTAPQ
-70 AETPAAA
+70 AE
-77 TTAQPTA
+77 
-84 PQAETPAAATAQPTT
+84 
-99 SQVETPAAA
+99 
-108 TAQPTAPQVETPAAA
+108 
-123 TTAQPAAPQ
+123 
-132 AETPAAATTAQPA
+132 
-145 APQAE
+145 
-150 TPAAAPTAQ
+150 
-159 PTTSQAETPAAAA
+159 
-172 TTQTT
+172 
-177 APQAETPA
+177 
-185 APTAQPAAPQAE
+185 
-197 TPAAAT
+197 
-203 TAQPTASQVET
+203 
-214 SAAAPTAQPTTS
+214 
-226 QVETP
+226 
-231 AAAPTT
+231 
-237 QPTAPQVET
+237 
-246 PAAATTAQP
+246 
-255 TTSQADAP
+255 AP

-275 QAAAPQNGTPV
+275 AEAPAAATTQPTTSQAEAPAAAPTTQPTASQAETPAAAPTTQPTTSQAEAPAAASTTQPTAPQQAAA
-286 SPQPA
+286 PQPA

-392 QSLSNVLCAVPPI
+392 QSLSNLLCAVPPI

-459 LFLWALF
+459 LFLWTLF

>member
-26 EEIASTAQPT
+26 EEITSTT
-36 TPQAET
+36 
-42 PAAATTAQPTAPQV
+42 
-56 ETPAAATAQPTAPQ
+56 QPTAPQ

-77 TTAQPTA
+77 STTQPTA
-84 PQAETPAAATAQPTT
+84 PQAETPAAA
-99 SQVETPAAA
+99 S
-108 TAQPTAPQVETPAAA
+108 
-123 TTAQPAAPQ
+123 
-132 AETPAAATTAQPA
+132 
-145 APQAE
+145 
-150 TPAAAPTAQ
+150 
-159 PTTSQAETPAAAA
+159 
-172 TTQTT
+172 TTQPT
-177 APQAETPA
+177 APQAETP
-185 APTAQPAAPQAE
+185 
-197 TPAAAT
+197 
-203 TAQPTASQVET
+203 
-214 SAAAPTAQPTTS
+214 AAAPTAQPTTS

-231 AAAPTT
+231 AAAPTAQPTAPQAEAPAAAPTAQPTAPQAEASAAATTTQPAAPQAEAPAAASTT
-237 QPTAPQVET
+237 QPTAPQVDA
-246 PAAATTAQP
+246 PVAATTAQP
-255 TTSQADAP
+255 A
-263 AAATTTQPTAPQ
+263 APQ
-275 QAAAPQNGTPV
+275 QPTAPQNGTPV
-286 SPQPA
+286 SPQSS
-291 ATVPPQTAWQNP
+291 ATTQQQAAWQNP

-330 FQNWQNAQQQGQKA
+330 FQNWQNAQQQGQKS
-344 ANNINLSN
+344 ANNMNLSN

-392 QSLSNVLCAVPPI
+392 QSLSNLLCAVPPI

-459 LFLWALF
+459 LFLWTLF

-513 TKGYRAKIFLTY
+513 TKGYRGKIFLTY

-542 AQIPVIGFIIAG
+542 GHIPGIGIVLAG
-554 IVGVVISVLCPL
+554 IIGVVIGIFCPL

>member
-26 EEIASTAQPT
+26 EEITSTT
-36 TPQAET
+36 
-42 PAAATTAQPTAPQV
+42 
-56 ETPAAATAQPTAPQ
+56 QPTAPQ
-70 AETPAAA
+70 A
-77 TTAQPTA
+77 
-84 PQAETPAAATAQPTT
+84 
-99 SQVETPAAA
+99 
-108 TAQPTAPQVETPAAA
+108 
-123 TTAQPAAPQ
+123 
-132 AETPAAATTAQPA
+132 
-145 APQAE
+145 
-150 TPAAAPTAQ
+150 
-159 PTTSQAETPAAAA
+159 
-172 TTQTT
+172 
-177 APQAETPA
+177 
-185 APTAQPAAPQAE
+185 
-197 TPAAAT
+197 
-203 TAQPTASQVET
+203 
-214 SAAAPTAQPTTS
+214 
-226 QVETP
+226 ETP

-246 PAAATTAQP
+246 PVAA
-255 TTSQADAP
+255 S
-263 AAATTTQPTAPQ
+263 TTQPTAPQ
-275 QAAAPQNGTPV
+275 AETPAAASTTQPTAPQADAPATASTTQPTAPQAEASAAAAATTQPTAPQNGTPV
-286 SPQPA
+286 SPQSS
-291 ATVPPQTAWQNP
+291 ATTQQQAAWQNP

-330 FQNWQNAQQQGQKA
+330 FQNWQNAQQQGQKS
-344 ANNINLSN
+344 ANNMNLSN

-392 QSLSNVLCAVPPI
+392 QSLSNLLCAVPPI

-494 LLRKKDLSP
+494 LLRKKDISP

-513 TKGYRAKIFLTY
+513 TKGYRGKIFLTY

-542 AQIPVIGFIIAG
+542 AQIPVIGFIIVG

>member
-26 EEIASTAQPT
+26 EEIAATAQPT

-42 PAAATTAQPTAPQV
+42 PAAAPTTQPTAS
-56 ETPAAATAQPTAPQ
+56 Q

-77 TTAQPTA
+77 T
-84 PQAETPAAATAQPTT
+84 
-99 SQVETPAAA
+99 
-108 TAQPTAPQVETPAAA
+108 
-123 TTAQPAAPQ
+123 
-132 AETPAAATTAQPA
+132 
-145 APQAE
+145 
-150 TPAAAPTAQ
+150 
-159 PTTSQAETPAAAA
+159 
-172 TTQTT
+172 
-177 APQAETPA
+177 
-185 APTAQPAAPQAE
+185 
-197 TPAAAT
+197 
-203 TAQPTASQVET
+203 
-214 SAAAPTAQPTTS
+214 TAQPTTS

-237 QPTAPQVET
+237 QPTASQAETPAAATAQPTTPQAET
-246 PAAATTAQP
+246 PAAATTTQP
-255 TTSQADAP
+255 TASQADAP
-263 AAATTTQPTAPQ
+263 AAVSTTQPTAPQAETPAAASTTQPTAPQADTPATASTTQPTAPQADAPATATTTQPTAPQ

-286 SPQPA
+286 SPQSS
-291 ATVPPQTAWQNP
+291 ATTQQQAAWQNP

-448 IAGGMLWRTLW
+448 IAGGMLWRMLW

-494 LLRKKDLSP
+494 LLRKKDISP

-513 TKGYRAKIFLTY
+513 TKGYRGKIFLTY

-534 IGLLLFLI
+534 VGLLLFLI
-542 AQIPVIGFIIAG
+542 AKIGGFAVVLAGLIGLVIGVF
-554 IVGVVISVLCPL
+554 CPL

-578 VVRLEKI
+578 VVRLEKV

>member
-36 TPQAET
+36 APQAEA
-42 PAAATTAQPTAPQV
+42 PAAAP
-56 ETPAAATAQPTAPQ
+56 TAQPTAPQ

-77 TTAQPTA
+77 TTTQPTA
-84 PQAETPAAATAQPTT
+84 PQAEAPAAA
-99 SQVETPAAA
+99 S
-108 TAQPTAPQVETPAAA
+108 TAQPTAS
-123 TTAQPAAPQ
+123 
-132 AETPAAATTAQPA
+132 
-145 APQAE
+145 QAE

-159 PTTSQAETPAAAA
+159 PTAPQADVPAAA
-172 TTQTT
+172 
-177 APQAETPA
+177 
-185 APTAQPAAPQAE
+185 
-197 TPAAAT
+197 
-203 TAQPTASQVET
+203 S
-214 SAAAPTAQPTTS
+214 
-226 QVETP
+226 
-231 AAAPTT
+231 TT
-237 QPTAPQVET
+237 QPTAPQAEASA
-246 PAAATTAQP
+246 AAATTQP
-255 TTSQADAP
+255 TAPQAEAS
-263 AAATTTQPTAPQ
+263 AAATTQPTAPQ

-303 QQQAQPTPNAGQPT
+303 QQQAQPTQNAGQPT

-330 FQNWQNAQQQGQKA
+330 FQNWQNAQQQGQKS
-344 ANNINLSN
+344 ANNMNLSN

-392 QSLSNVLCAVPPI
+392 QSLSNLLCAAPPI

-459 LFLWALF
+459 LFLWTLF

-494 LLRKKDLSP
+494 LLRKKDISP

-513 TKGYRAKIFLTY
+513 TKGYRGKIFLTY

-534 IGLLLFLI
+534 VGLLLFLI

>member
-26 EEIASTAQPT
+26 EEITATTQPTTPQEETPTAATTTQPTAPQAETPAAVSTTQPTAPQADAPAAAATQPTAPQADAPAAVSTTQPAAPQAETPAAATAQPT

-42 PAAATTAQPTAPQV
+42 PAAATTAQPTTSQV
-56 ETPAAATAQPTAPQ
+56 ETPAVATTAQPTAPQ
-70 AETPAAA
+70 AEASAAAATAQPTAQPTAPQAEVPAAA

-84 PQAETPAAATAQPTT
+84 PQA
-99 SQVETPAAA
+99 
-108 TAQPTAPQVETPAAA
+108 
-123 TTAQPAAPQ
+123 
-132 AETPAAATTAQPA
+132 
-145 APQAE
+145 
-150 TPAAAPTAQ
+150 
-159 PTTSQAETPAAAA
+159 
-172 TTQTT
+172 
-177 APQAETPA
+177 
-185 APTAQPAAPQAE
+185 
-197 TPAAAT
+197 
-203 TAQPTASQVET
+203 
-214 SAAAPTAQPTTS
+214 
-226 QVETP
+226 
-231 AAAPTT
+231 
-237 QPTAPQVET
+237 
-246 PAAATTAQP
+246 
-255 TTSQADAP
+255 DAP
-263 AAATTTQPTAPQ
+263 ATASTTQPTAPQ

-448 IAGGMLWRTLW
+448 IAGGMLWRMLW

-494 LLRKKDLSP
+494 LLRKKDISP

-513 TKGYRAKIFLTY
+513 TKGYRGKIFLTY

-534 IGLLLFLI
+534 VGLLLFLI
-542 AQIPVIGFIIAG
+542 AQIPVIGFIIVG

-578 VVRLEKI
+578 VVRLEKV

>member
-36 TPQAET
+36 ASQAEA
-42 PAAATTAQPTAPQV
+42 PAAASTT
-56 ETPAAATAQPTAPQ
+56 QPTAPQ

-77 TTAQPTA
+77 PTTQPTTPQAETPAAASTTQPTA
-84 PQAETPAAATAQPTT
+84 PQAETPAAASTTQPTAP
-99 SQVETPAAA
+99 QADAPAAA
-108 TAQPTAPQVETPAAA
+108 STTQPTAPQAETPVAAPTAQPTAPQ
-123 TTAQPAAPQ
+123 
-132 AETPAAATTAQPA
+132 AETPVA
-145 APQAE
+145 AP
-150 TPAAAPTAQ
+150 
-159 PTTSQAETPAAAA
+159 
-172 TTQTT
+172 
-177 APQAETPA
+177 
-185 APTAQPAAPQAE
+185 
-197 TPAAAT
+197 

-214 SAAAPTAQPTTS
+214 PAAAPTAQPTTS

-231 AAAPTT
+231 AAATTAQPTAPQAEAPAAATT
-237 QPTAPQVET
+237 QPTAPQNE
-246 PAAATTAQP
+246 
-255 TTSQADAP
+255 
-263 AAATTTQPTAPQ
+263 
-275 QAAAPQNGTPV
+275 TPV

-291 ATVPPQTAWQNP
+291 ATAQSQTAWQNP
-303 QQQAQPTPNAGQPT
+303 QQQAQPTQNAGQPT

-392 QSLSNVLCAVPPI
+392 QSLSNLLCAVPPI

-494 LLRKKDLSP
+494 LLRKKDISP

-513 TKGYRAKIFLTY
+513 TKGYRGKIFLTY

-542 AQIPVIGFIIAG
+542 AQIPVIGFIIVG

>member
-26 EEIASTAQPT
+26 EEITF
-36 TPQAET
+36 
-42 PAAATTAQPTAPQV
+42 AT
-56 ETPAAATAQPTAPQ
+56 
-70 AETPAAA
+70 
-77 TTAQPTA
+77 
-84 PQAETPAAATAQPTT
+84 
-99 SQVETPAAA
+99 
-108 TAQPTAPQVETPAAA
+108 
-123 TTAQPAAPQ
+123 QPAAPQ
-132 AETPAAATTAQPA
+132 AETPAAASTTQPT
-145 APQAE
+145 APQADA
-150 TPAAAPTAQ
+150 PAAAPTTQ
-159 PTTSQAETPAAAA
+159 P
-172 TTQTT
+172 T
-177 APQAETPA
+177 APQA
-185 APTAQPAAPQAE
+185 
-197 TPAAAT
+197 
-203 TAQPTASQVET
+203 
-214 SAAAPTAQPTTS
+214 
-226 QVETP
+226 ETP

-237 QPTAPQVET
+237 QPTAPQADAPAAASTTQPTAPQAET
-246 PAAATTAQP
+246 PAAAPTTQPTAPQAETPAAAPTTQP
-255 TTSQADAP
+255 TTSQAEAP
-263 AAATTTQPTAPQ
+263 AAVSTTQPTAPQAETPAAASTTQPTAPQ

-286 SPQPA
+286 SPQSS
-291 ATVPPQTAWQNP
+291 ATTQQQAAWQNP

-330 FQNWQNAQQQGQKA
+330 FQNWQNAQQQGQKS
-344 ANNINLSN
+344 ANNMNLSN

-392 QSLSNVLCAVPPI
+392 QSLSNLLCAVPPI

-459 LFLWALF
+459 LFLWTLF

-494 LLRKKDLSP
+494 LLRKKDISP

-542 AQIPVIGFIIAG
+542 AQIPVIGFIIVG

>member
-26 EEIASTAQPT
+26 EEITSTT
-36 TPQAET
+36 
-42 PAAATTAQPTAPQV
+42 
-56 ETPAAATAQPTAPQ
+56 QPTAPQ
-70 AETPAAA
+70 A
-77 TTAQPTA
+77 
-84 PQAETPAAATAQPTT
+84 
-99 SQVETPAAA
+99 
-108 TAQPTAPQVETPAAA
+108 
-123 TTAQPAAPQ
+123 
-132 AETPAAATTAQPA
+132 
-145 APQAE
+145 
-150 TPAAAPTAQ
+150 
-159 PTTSQAETPAAAA
+159 
-172 TTQTT
+172 
-177 APQAETPA
+177 
-185 APTAQPAAPQAE
+185 
-197 TPAAAT
+197 
-203 TAQPTASQVET
+203 
-214 SAAAPTAQPTTS
+214 
-226 QVETP
+226 ETP

-246 PAAATTAQP
+246 PTAATTAQP
-255 TTSQADAP
+255 TTSQVETPAASTTQPTAPQAETPAAASTTQPTAPQEAAPAAASTTQPTAPQADAP
-263 AAATTTQPTAPQ
+263 AAASTTQPTAPQAETPAAASTTQPTAPQVETPAAAPTTQPTAPQADAPATASTTQPTAPQAEASAAAATTQPTAPQ

-291 ATVPPQTAWQNP
+291 ATAQSQTAWQNP
-303 QQQAQPTPNAGQPT
+303 QQQAQPTQNAGQPT

-330 FQNWQNAQQQGQKA
+330 FQNWQNAQQQGQKS
-344 ANNINLSN
+344 ANNMNLSN

-392 QSLSNVLCAVPPI
+392 QSLSNLLCAVPPI

-494 LLRKKDLSP
+494 LLRKKDISP

-513 TKGYRAKIFLTY
+513 TKGYRGKIFLTY

>member
-26 EEIASTAQPT
+26 EEIASTAQP
-36 TPQAET
+36 
-42 PAAATTAQPTAPQV
+42 
-56 ETPAAATAQPTAPQ
+56 
-70 AETPAAA
+70 
-77 TTAQPTA
+77 
-84 PQAETPAAATAQPTT
+84 
-99 SQVETPAAA
+99 
-108 TAQPTAPQVETPAAA
+108 
-123 TTAQPAAPQ
+123 
-132 AETPAAATTAQPA
+132 A

-150 TPAAAPTAQ
+150 TPAAAP
-159 PTTSQAETPAAAA
+159 
-172 TTQTT
+172 
-177 APQAETPA
+177 
-185 APTAQPAAPQAE
+185 
-197 TPAAAT
+197 
-203 TAQPTASQVET
+203 
-214 SAAAPTAQPTTS
+214 
-226 QVETP
+226 
-231 AAAPTT
+231 
-237 QPTAPQVET
+237 
-246 PAAATTAQP
+246 
-255 TTSQADAP
+255 
-263 AAATTTQPTAPQ
+263 TTQPTAPQ

-448 IAGGMLWRTLW
+448 IAGGML
-459 LFLWALF
+459 
-466 ALIPIV
+466 
-472 GWVIAPI
+472 
-479 MLVIKGISY
+479 
-488 SFTPYL
+488 
-494 LLRKKDLSP
+494 
-503 LDALKRSMEM
+503 
-513 TKGYRAKIFLTY
+513 
-525 LICYAALLV
+525 
-534 IGLLLFLI
+534 
-542 AQIPVIGFIIAG
+542 
-554 IVGVVISVLCPL
+554 
-566 FFGVLRAAMFTE
+566 
-578 VVRLEKI
+578 
-585 TDIEL
+585 

>member
-26 EEIASTAQPT
+26 EEITSTT
-36 TPQAET
+36 
-42 PAAATTAQPTAPQV
+42 
-56 ETPAAATAQPTAPQ
+56 QPTAPQ
-70 AETPAAA
+70 A
-77 TTAQPTA
+77 
-84 PQAETPAAATAQPTT
+84 
-99 SQVETPAAA
+99 
-108 TAQPTAPQVETPAAA
+108 
-123 TTAQPAAPQ
+123 
-132 AETPAAATTAQPA
+132 
-145 APQAE
+145 
-150 TPAAAPTAQ
+150 
-159 PTTSQAETPAAAA
+159 
-172 TTQTT
+172 
-177 APQAETPA
+177 
-185 APTAQPAAPQAE
+185 
-197 TPAAAT
+197 
-203 TAQPTASQVET
+203 
-214 SAAAPTAQPTTS
+214 
-226 QVETP
+226 ETP

-246 PAAATTAQP
+246 PTAATTAQP
-255 TTSQADAP
+255 TTSQVETPAASTTQPTAPQAETPVAASTTQPTAPQAETPAAASTTQPTAPQAETPAAAPTAQPTAPQVETPAAAPTTQPTAPQADAP
-263 AAATTTQPTAPQ
+263 AAATTAQPTAPQAETPVAASTTQPTAPQ
-275 QAAAPQNGTPV
+275 AETPAAATTTQPAAPQQATA
-286 SPQPA
+286 PQPA
-291 ATVPPQTAWQNP
+291 ATAQSQTAWQNP
-303 QQQAQPTPNAGQPT
+303 QQQAQPTQNAGQPT

-330 FQNWQNAQQQGQKA
+330 FQNWQNAQQQGQKS
-344 ANNINLSN
+344 ANNMNLSN

-392 QSLSNVLCAVPPI
+392 QSLSNLLCAVPPI

-494 LLRKKDLSP
+494 LLRKKDISP

-513 TKGYRAKIFLTY
+513 TKGYRGKIFLTY

-542 AQIPVIGFIIAG
+542 AQIPVIGFIIVG

>member
-42 PAAATTAQPTAPQV
+42 PAA
-56 ETPAAATAQPTAPQ
+56 
-70 AETPAAA
+70 
-77 TTAQPTA
+77 
-84 PQAETPAAATAQPTT
+84 
-99 SQVETPAAA
+99 
-108 TAQPTAPQVETPAAA
+108 

-132 AETPAAATTAQPA
+132 AETPAAAATTQPT
-145 APQAE
+145 APQVE
-150 TPAAAPTAQ
+150 TPAAAPTTQ
-159 PTTSQAETPAAAA
+159 PTASQAETP
-172 TTQTT
+172 
-177 APQAETPA
+177 
-185 APTAQPAAPQAE
+185 
-197 TPAAAT
+197 
-203 TAQPTASQVET
+203 
-214 SAAAPTAQPTTS
+214 AAAPTAQPTTS

-231 AAAPTT
+231 AAATT
-237 QPTAPQVET
+237 AQLTAPQAET

-255 TTSQADAP
+255 TTPQVETPAAATTTQPTAPQAEAPATASTTQPTAPQADAP
-263 AAATTTQPTAPQ
+263 ATASTTQPTAPQ

-424 AYHQKEINS
+424 AYYQKEINS

-448 IAGGMLWRTLW
+448 IAGGMLWRMLW

-494 LLRKKDLSP
+494 LLRKKDISP

-513 TKGYRAKIFLTY
+513 TKGYRGKIFLTY

-534 IGLLLFLI
+534 VGLLLFLI
-542 AQIPVIGFIIAG
+542 AQIPVIGFIIVG

-578 VVRLEKI
+578 VVRLEKV

>member
-42 PAAATTAQPTAPQV
+42 PAAATTAQPTAPQAEASAAAATTQPTAPQV
-56 ETPAAATAQPTAPQ
+56 KTPAVATAQPTAPQAETPAAAPTTQPTAPQ

-84 PQAETPAAATAQPTT
+84 PQAEA
-99 SQVETPAAA
+99 SAAA

-123 TTAQPAAPQ
+123 TTAQP
-132 AETPAAATTAQPA
+132 
-145 APQAE
+145 
-150 TPAAAPTAQ
+150 
-159 PTTSQAETPAAAA
+159 
-172 TTQTT
+172 T
-177 APQAETPA
+177 AP
-185 APTAQPAAPQAE
+185 
-197 TPAAAT
+197 
-203 TAQPTASQVET
+203 
-214 SAAAPTAQPTTS
+214 
-226 QVETP
+226 
-231 AAAPTT
+231 
-237 QPTAPQVET
+237 
-246 PAAATTAQP
+246 
-255 TTSQADAP
+255 QADAP
-263 AAATTTQPTAPQ
+263 AAVTTAQPAAPQ

-303 QQQAQPTPNAGQPT
+303 QQQAQPTQNAGQPT

-405 LGMGVSS
+405 LGMGVSN

-494 LLRKKDLSP
+494 LLRKKDISP

-513 TKGYRAKIFLTY
+513 TKGYRGKIFLTY

-542 AQIPVIGFIIAG
+542 AQIPVIGFIIVG

-578 VVRLEKI
+578 VVRLEKV

>member
-26 EEIASTAQPT
+26 EEITS
-36 TPQAET
+36 
-42 PAAATTAQPTAPQV
+42 
-56 ETPAAATAQPTAPQ
+56 TAQPTAPQ

-84 PQAETPAAATAQPTT
+84 PQAEA
-99 SQVETPAAA
+99 
-108 TAQPTAPQVETPAAA
+108 PAAA
-123 TTAQPAAPQ
+123 TTP
-132 AETPAAATTAQPA
+132 
-145 APQAE
+145 
-150 TPAAAPTAQ
+150 Q
-159 PTTSQAETPAAAA
+159 PTT
-172 TTQTT
+172 
-177 APQAETPA
+177 PQA
-185 APTAQPAAPQAE
+185 
-197 TPAAAT
+197 
-203 TAQPTASQVET
+203 
-214 SAAAPTAQPTTS
+214 
-226 QVETP
+226 ETP

-237 QPTAPQVET
+237 QPTAPQAEA

-255 TTSQADAP
+255 TAPQAEAPAAASTTQPTAPQADVPAAASTTQPTAPQAEAPVAATTQPTTPQAEAP
-263 AAATTTQPTAPQ
+263 AAATTAQPAAPQ

-303 QQQAQPTPNAGQPT
+303 QQQAQPTQNAGQPT

-330 FQNWQNAQQQGQKA
+330 FQNWQNAQQQGQKS
-344 ANNINLSN
+344 ANNMNLSN

-392 QSLSNVLCAVPPI
+392 QSLSNLLCAAPPI

-494 LLRKKDLSP
+494 LLRKKDISP

-513 TKGYRAKIFLTY
+513 TKGYRGKIFLTY

-534 IGLLLFLI
+534 VGLLLFLI
-542 AQIPVIGFIIAG
+542 AKIGGFAVVLAGLIGLVIGIF
-554 IVGVVISVLCPL
+554 CPL

-578 VVRLEKI
+578 VVRLEKV

>member
-26 EEIASTAQPT
+26 EEITS
-36 TPQAET
+36 
-42 PAAATTAQPTAPQV
+42 AT
-56 ETPAAATAQPTAPQ
+56 
-70 AETPAAA
+70 
-77 TTAQPTA
+77 
-84 PQAETPAAATAQPTT
+84 
-99 SQVETPAAA
+99 
-108 TAQPTAPQVETPAAA
+108 
-123 TTAQPAAPQ
+123 QPAAPQ
-132 AETPAAATTAQPA
+132 AETPAAV
-145 APQAE
+145 
-150 TPAAAPTAQ
+150 
-159 PTTSQAETPAAAA
+159 PTTQP
-172 TTQTT
+172 T
-177 APQAETPA
+177 APQADA
-185 APTAQPAAPQAE
+185 
-197 TPAAAT
+197 
-203 TAQPTASQVET
+203 
-214 SAAAPTAQPTTS
+214 
-226 QVETP
+226 P

-237 QPTAPQVET
+237 QPTAPQAET
-246 PAAATTAQP
+246 PAAVP
-255 TTSQADAP
+255 
-263 AAATTTQPTAPQ
+263 TTQPTAPQ
-275 QAAAPQNGTPV
+275 AEAPAAAAPTTQPTAPQNGTPV

-291 ATVPPQTAWQNP
+291 ATAQSQTAWQNP
-303 QQQAQPTPNAGQPT
+303 QQQAQPTQNAGQPT

-330 FQNWQNAQQQGQKA
+330 FQNWQNAQQQGQKS
-344 ANNINLSN
+344 ANNMNLSN

-392 QSLSNVLCAVPPI
+392 QSLSNLLCAVPPI

-542 AQIPVIGFIIAG
+542 AKIPVIGFIIVG

-578 VVRLEKI
+578 VVRLEKV